1 MVDEGTAGSYTV
13 ELTDATTGTV
23 TIDGASGNTGRKDE
37 IDEIVKA
44 APRVMVE
51 TMNDGPA

>member
-1 MVDEGTAGSYTV
+1 M
-13 ELTDATTGTV
+13 TV
-23 TIDGASGNTGRKDE
+23 TIDGASGNAGRKDE